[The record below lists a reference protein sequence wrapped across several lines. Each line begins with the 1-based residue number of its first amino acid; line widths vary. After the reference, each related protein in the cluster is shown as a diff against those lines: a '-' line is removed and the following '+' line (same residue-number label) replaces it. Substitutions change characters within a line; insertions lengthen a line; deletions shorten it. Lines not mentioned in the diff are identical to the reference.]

1 MKEIVD
7 HLPRLRRYARALTGD
22 ATASE
27 DLVQDTVER
36 ALARI
41 DLFRAGSRLDA
52 WLLSVMHNLYISQLR
67 RQALLP
73 QEEDGDELAAGL
85 AVRGTQTDALEL
97 RDLDRALA
105 RLPPAQREVL
115 LLISLEDFS
124 YEEAAHILGVPVGTV
139 MSRLARAREKLR
151 GILAGADTAPAA
163 HAVMHLKVV
172 K

>member
-22 ATASE
+22 SAMSE

-41 DLFRAGSRLDA
+41 DLFRPGSRLDA
-52 WLLSVMHNLYISQLR
+52 WLMSVMHNLYVSQVR
-67 RQALLP
+67 RRALLP
-73 QEEDGDELAAGL
+73 QEDSADELAHESP
-85 AVRGTQTDALEL
+85 VRGTQTDALEV

-105 RLPPAQREVL
+105 RLAPPQREVL
-115 LLISLEDFS
+115 LLISLEEFT

-151 GILAGADTAPAA
+151 AILAETGAPATPPA
-163 HAVMHLKVV
+163 IVNLKVI

>member
-22 ATASE
+22 AAASE

-36 ALARI
+36 ALARL
-41 DLFRAGSRLDA
+41 DLFRPGSRLDA
-52 WLLSVMHNLYISQLR
+52 WLLSVMHNLFISQLR
-67 RQALLP
+67 RDARLP
-73 QEEDGDELAAGL
+73 QEDSADELADEL
-85 AVRGTQTDALEL
+85 PVRGTQTDALEL

-105 RLPPAQREVL
+105 RLPSAQREVL
-115 LLISLEDFS
+115 LLISLEEFT

-151 GILAGADTAPAA
+151 AILAGADTPSAPQS
-163 HAVMHLKVV
+163 VMHLKVV